1 MKRVLAISGSLR
13 AQSSNASLLR
23 AVTLLAPAGME
34 VVTYDGIAAL
44 PHFNPD
50 LDTEAPPDVV
60 REWRAALAAA
70 DGILIS
76 SPEYAHGVPGAL
88 KDAFDWIVSSGELM
102 AKPLLLISASPGGAE
117 RAHEQLIEIL
127 KTMDANVLTDASLRT
142 TQARRFIDADGRVTD
157 PELERTL
164 RNAMQALADAIR

>member
-1 MKRVLAISGSLR
+1 MKVLAISGSLR

-50 LDTEAPPDVV
+50 DDVEPAPEAV
-60 REWRAALAAA
+60 RDFRAALKSA
-70 DGILIS
+70 DGILVS

-117 RAHEQLIEIL
+117 RAHEQLVEIL
-127 KTMDANVLTDASLRT
+127 KTMDANVLESASLRT
-142 TQARRFIDADGRVTD
+142 TQARRSIDADGRVTD
-157 PELERTL
+157 AELERTL
-164 RNAMQALADAIR
+164 RAAMQALADAIG

>member
-1 MKRVLAISGSLR
+1 MKVLAISGSLR

-34 VVTYDGIAAL
+34 VVTYDRLAAL

-50 LDTEAPPDVV
+50 DDVDPAPDAV
-60 REWRAALAAA
+60 RAWRAAIKEA

-88 KDAFDWIVSSGELM
+88 KDALDWIVSSGELM

-117 RAHEQLIEIL
+117 RAHEQLVEIL
-127 KTMDANVLTDASLRT
+127 ETMDANVLKAASLRT
-142 TQARRFIDADGRVTD
+142 TQARRAIDAEGRVTD
-157 PELERTL
+157 AELERAL
-164 RNAMQALADAIR
+164 RAAMQALADAIR